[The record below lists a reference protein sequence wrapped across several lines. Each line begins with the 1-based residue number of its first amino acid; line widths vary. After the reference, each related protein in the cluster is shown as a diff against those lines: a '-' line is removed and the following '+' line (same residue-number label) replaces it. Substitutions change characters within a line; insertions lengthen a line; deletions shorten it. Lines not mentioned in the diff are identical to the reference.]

1 MGKRIQ
7 RVDIDKMNTKMLE
20 LGYQDEN
27 IHTQVQIDC
36 SSVLWDYPDATA
48 KMTVQAPNGEKY
60 PVVPELADNVVVW
73 DVTDSD
79 LVYAGSGKIQLTL
92 KNGTE
97 VIKSASCSTRIME
110 SITTTGPA
118 PTPLEN
124 WMQRAEET
132 AEQIAET
139 AAETVLDDYGQV
151 KEDVTGLKSALS
163 SAIEVETIT
172 SLNLLDLSA
181 VTHGKYIAQ
190 NGTEYT
196 SASYGY
202 TDYIAVEEGETYT
215 LQTGTDATFE
225 TRSIKQMRF
234 ITAYD
239 NSKAVMSSAGTESV
253 PSYTVPNGV
262 AFLRISVSD
271 AYLTSGTYPV
281 IYKGSALVPYI
292 EYFAPYKQGTIKAEA
307 YNKQYINEVI
317 KEYIPKGLRYKF
329 NLNNNYYQ
337 FDDDIQD
344 MQDYTIAFRGTISS
358 FVNLTIHRGY
368 NETYGGRIY
377 ITNTDVNVYLGAST
391 TVLSAQH
398 GLTIKDYIFV
408 VLTARNNNTA
418 SLKIYTN
425 GGSYIK
431 DVFSWDCRKG
441 KLMGATSTSG
451 GSVINDCELSY
462 FCDGY
467 ISDTQLYGD
476 SYFSSAHTN
485 RWTSYLNSS
494 GYTNFLLNG
503 FPGRNSAT
511 ALTSLKQVLECS
523 NPKRIVWC
531 LGMNDGDD
539 NGGIDVSWKA
549 CVEEVM
555 QICTE
560 RAIELILATIP
571 NVPTIDHSAKN
582 AYVIASGYR
591 YIDFASAVGALNDTT
606 WFDGMLDDGV
616 HPTVQGA
623 IALFTQALADVP
635 ELIQ

>member
-1 MGKRIQ
+1 MEIHEL
-7 RVDIDKMNTKMLE
+7 NTFSGTPGAGDFLATDN
-20 LGYQDEN
+20 GTD
-27 IHTQVQIDC
+27 
-36 SSVLWDYPDATA
+36 TA
-48 KMTVQAPNGEKY
+48 KIAIKTITDPLNARIDNIIAGPASSAQEVIDARLG
-60 PVVPELADNVVVW
+60 ADGVTYSSLG
-73 DVTDSD
+73 DAIRGQVTD
-79 LVYAGSGKIQLTL
+79 
-92 KNGTE
+92 
-97 VIKSASCSTRIME
+97 
-110 SITTTGPA
+110 
-118 PTPLEN
+118 
-124 WMQRAEET
+124 
-132 AEQIAET
+132 
-139 AAETVLDDYGQV
+139 
-151 KEDVTGLKSALS
+151 LKSILN

-202 TDYIAVEEGETYT
+202 TDYIPVEVGETYT
-215 LQTGTDATFE
+215 FQTGTDATFE
-225 TRSIKQMRF
+225 TRSIKGMRF
-234 ITAYD
+234 IAAYD
-239 NSKAVMSSAGTESV
+239 SSKAVMSSAGAESV
-253 PSYTVPNGV
+253 TSYTVPSGV
-262 AFLRISVSD
+262 AFLRISASD
-271 AYLTSGTYPV
+271 AYFTSGTYPV
-281 IYKGSALVPYI
+281 ICKGSTLLPYI
-292 EYFAPYKQGTIKAEA
+292 EYFAPYEQSTIKAEA
-307 YNKQYINEVI
+307 YNKQYLNAVI
-317 KEYIPKGLRYKF
+317 KEYIPNGLRHKF
-329 NLNNNYYQ
+329 NLNNNYHQ

-344 MQDYTIAFRGTISS
+344 MQDYVIAFRGTISS
-358 FVNLTIHRGY
+358 FVNLSIYRGY

-377 ITNTDVNVYLGAST
+377 ITNTDVIVSLGAST
-391 TVLSAQH
+391 TVLSVQH
-398 GLTIKDYIFV
+398 GLTIEDYLFV
-408 VLTARNNNTA
+408 VLTARNDNTA

-425 GGSYIK
+425 GGVYSNDI
-431 DVFSWDCRKG
+431 FAWDCRKG
-441 KLMGATSTSG
+441 KLMVATSNTN
-451 GSVINDCELSY
+451 GSTLTDCELSY
-462 FCDGY
+462 FCKDY
-467 ISDTQLYGD
+467 AADTQLYGD

-616 HPTVQGA
+616 HPTIQGA
-623 IALFTQALADVP
+623 IALFTQAITDVP
-635 ELIQ
+635 ELMQ